1 MPTALTPHP
10 AEHLA
15 YLIRIG
21 DLDGARELAQYQRQC
36 GMLSALEGFAYNDGQ
51 TVNWR
56 IGYIAAKDLITIA
69 RPLVPVLYEHV
80 RDALDLL

>member
-36 GMLSALEGFAYNDGQ
+36 GMLSALEDQAYNDGQ
-51 TVNWR
+51 TVNWC
-56 IGYIAAKDLITIA
+56 IGYIAAKDLIA
-69 RPLVPVLYEHV
+69 SPLAPMLYKHV
-80 RDALDLL
+80 RDALDLHL